1 MKTYSELILLDSYL
15 ERLDYLKLHDNN
27 ATSPRHMSMG
37 FYKSNT
43 WRIVR
48 EMIIN
53 RDLGFDLGVFGL
65 YIDEAVHVHHINP
78 INENDIIYQ
87 TRKLTDPENLITTST
102 PIKMARICATTAMAK
117 ASPIS
122 VSCGASCSV
131 STQRNCW
138 LRIPRR

>member
-102 PIKMARICATTAMAK
+102 
-117 ASPIS
+117 
-122 VSCGASCSV
+122 
-131 STQRNCW
+131 STHNKIHYNTEEKEEWVERTPGDTILW
-138 LRIPRR
+138 